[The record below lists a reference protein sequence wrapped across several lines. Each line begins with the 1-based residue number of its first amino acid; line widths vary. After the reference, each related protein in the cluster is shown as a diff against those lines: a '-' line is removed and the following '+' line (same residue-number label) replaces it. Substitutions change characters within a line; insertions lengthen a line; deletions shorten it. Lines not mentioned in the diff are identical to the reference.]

1 VPVTVLL
8 RHGRLVPRREMRW
21 QSSNLRMRAAAPA
34 LRFKVNVS
42 LKGRA
47 CSARRDS
54 NVLRLSSVPRR
65 REGIHEVTIAPFSP
79 DPGVFALVEAFSV
92 TSLALAAGLALRRFV
107 GRFLSEGASRRQLI
121 AQAILYGGAFT
132 LGVLSVWLRQRGP

>member
-1 VPVTVLL
+1 
-8 RHGRLVPRREMRW
+8 M
-21 QSSNLRMRAAAPA
+21 
-34 LRFKVNVS
+34 
-42 LKGRA
+42 
-47 CSARRDS
+47 
-54 NVLRLSSVPRR
+54 
-65 REGIHEVTIAPFSP
+65 TIAPFSP